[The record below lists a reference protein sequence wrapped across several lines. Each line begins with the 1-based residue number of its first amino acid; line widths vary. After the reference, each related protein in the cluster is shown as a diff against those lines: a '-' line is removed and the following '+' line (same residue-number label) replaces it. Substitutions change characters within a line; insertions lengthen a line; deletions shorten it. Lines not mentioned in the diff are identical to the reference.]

1 MSQLSAKRLN
11 RCALSYSQQHLR
23 SRMTESRWSFP
34 DSHGE
39 ECRFFGKDLSVPFG
53 MVLKNAAVDFPAIA
67 MDYDVLCGTPR
78 IAGTRVPVYM
88 VVDAVQYYGNLDGA
102 LKSYPHLTIEQ
113 VRDALSFA
121 GAVLEQPVEYEP

>member
-1 MSQLSAKRLN
+1 M
-11 RCALSYSQQHLR
+11 
-23 SRMTESRWSFP
+23 
-34 DSHGE
+34 
-39 ECRFFGKDLSVPFG
+39 
-53 MVLKNAAVDFPAIA
+53 
-67 MDYDVLCGTPR
+67 LCGTPR